1 VRAGAFLVAGLL
13 ALGAP
18 VLGESAWAQTPYVTL
33 APPSPG
39 HSACPGGL
47 CDVPALTGLFEALA
61 AVEAGERTRPVH
73 ILQLGDSHTAGD
85 RITGAVRA
93 ALQARFGRGGP
104 GVLPPGPPYA
114 SYRPLQV
121 EMTAEG
127 WPVEIAP
134 LSASGGA
141 RGFGLAGARVVA
153 APGRSLTLRL
163 EGAAQPRVMGLCAD
177 VGPGVGA
184 VSVRTSEG
192 ARIADFAAP
201 EPGVAC
207 RELVLSQPIAEV
219 TLTGEGGATTLHDIR
234 LTGVSGGVAVSSLGT
249 VGATLND
256 LAQRDQA
263 LVALELAAWRPDLI
277 VLAFGTNDGFDAQL
291 TAQGYETLLRG
302 QIARLRALSPG
313 AALMILGAPDALKFG
328 LTGCGLGRGAPAGL
342 AMVRDVQR
350 RVAADTGV
358 AFWDWHGRMG
368 GDCAAERLATLSE
381 PMMRPDRVHFTAT
394 GADWIGGM
402 LADDLMA
409 AFDAWKG
416 TR

>member
-1 VRAGAFLVAGLL
+1 M
-13 ALGAP
+13 AL
-18 VLGESAWAQTPYVTL
+18 S
-33 APPSPG
+33 PPSPG
-39 HSACPGGL
+39 HSLCPGGL
-47 CDVPALTGLFEALA
+47 CDTGTLAGLFEALA
-61 AVEAGERTRPVH
+61 AVEAGEQTRPVH

-104 GVLPPGPPYA
+104 GVLPPGPLY
-114 SYRPLQV
+114 SGYRPLQV
-121 EMTAEG
+121 EMTVEG
-127 WPVEIAP
+127 WSVQTAP
-134 LSASGGA
+134 LSASGA
-141 RGFGLAGARVVA
+141 VSGFGLTGARAVV

-163 EGAAQPRVMGLCAD
+163 EGPAQSRTMGLCAD

-184 VSVRTSEG
+184 VSVRTSESVQ
-192 ARIADFAAP
+192 IADFAAP

-207 RELVLSQPIAEV
+207 REVVLSQPVDEV
-219 TLTGEGGATTLHDIR
+219 TLTGEQGVTTLHDIR
-234 LTGVSGGVAVSSLGT
+234 LTAVSGGVAVSGLGV

-256 LAQRDQA
+256 LAQRDPA
-263 LVALELAAWRPDLI
+263 LTALQLAAWRPDLI
-277 VLAFGTNDGFDAQL
+277 ILAFGTNDGFDAQL
-291 TAQGYETLLRG
+291 TAQGYEVLLRG

-313 AALMILGAPDALKFG
+313 TALMILGAPDALKSG
-328 LTGCGLGRGAPAGL
+328 LNGCGAGRGAPPGL

-402 LADDLMA
+402 LADDLMT

-416 TR
+416 AR

>member
-1 VRAGAFLVAGLL
+1 MRAGALLVAGLL
-13 ALGAP
+13 ALAGP
-18 VLGESAWAQTPYVTL
+18 GRTQTPYVTL
-33 APPSPG
+33 APPPAGPSV
-39 HSACPGGL
+39 CPGGL
-47 CDVPALTGLFEALA
+47 CSPQALTGLFEALA
-61 AVEAGERTRPVH
+61 AVEAGARTRPVH

-93 ALQARFGRGGP
+93 RLQTRFGRGGP

-114 SYRPLQV
+114 GYRPLPV
-121 EMTAEG
+121 EMTAQG
-127 WPVEIAP
+127 WTAQIAP
-134 LSASGGA
+134 LSAAGGA
-141 RGFGLAGARVVA
+141 AGFGLAGARAVA
-153 APGRSLTLRL
+153 APERSLTLRL
-163 EGAAQPRVMGLCAD
+163 EGAPQPRVMGLCAD

-192 ARIADFAAP
+192 TQLADFAAP
-201 EPGVAC
+201 QPGVAC
-207 RELVLSQPIAEV
+207 REVVLSQPTDAV
-219 TLTGEGGATTLHDIR
+219 TLTGERGVVTLHDLR
-234 LTGVSGGVAVSSLGT
+234 LTGVSGGVAVSGLGV

-263 LVALELAAWRPDLI
+263 LAALELAAWRPDLI

-291 TAQGYETLLRG
+291 TAQGYEALLRG

-313 AALMILGAPDALKFG
+313 AALMILGAPDALKAG
-328 LTGCGLGRGAPAGL
+328 LAGCGAARGAPTGL

-368 GDCAAERLATLSE
+368 GDCAAERLATLAE

-394 GADWIGGM
+394 GADWIGGL
-402 LADDLMA
+402 LADDLTA

-416 TR
+416 AR